1 MQSCLI
7 EHAFFVYHLAYV
19 LFPVALVR
27 LQPFIE
33 RSLGSFQQAV
43 CVGQLPLKFIHF
55 VLLCIQLGFA
65 VSHYFSLV
73 LFVFGL
79 QLIDFSL
86 RG

>member
-1 MQSCLI
+1 MQSGLI
-7 EHAFFVYHLAYV
+7 EHAFFVYYLAYV
-19 LFPVALVR
+19 LFPIALVR

-43 CVGQLPLKFIHF
+43 YLGQLPLNFIHF
-55 VLLCIQLGFA
+55 VLLCIQLGFT
-65 VSHYFSLV
+65 VRHYFSLV

>member
-1 MQSCLI
+1 MQSGLI
-7 EHAFFVYHLAYV
+7 EHAFFVYYLPYV

-33 RSLGSFQQAV
+33 RSLGSFQQTV
-43 CVGQLPLKFIHF
+43 YLGQLSRNFIHF
-55 VLLCIQLGFA
+55 VLLCVQLGFT
-65 VSHYFSLV
+65 VRHYFSLV

-79 QLIDFSL
+79 QLVYLCL